1 MSTAEQVLSVL
12 GRVTDSEEVAND
24 PDLPLYD
31 LQVLDSLRTVELMVA
46 LSEQFQVELSPAEL
60 ERQQWATPRKIIAFM
75 EQKVGR

>member
-12 GRVTDSEEVAND
+12 GRVTDSEEVTND

-46 LSEQFQVELSPAEL
+46 LSEQFQVELSPAEF

>member
-1 MSTAEQVLSVL
+1 MSTAERVLSVL
-12 GRVTDSEEVAND
+12 GRVTDSEEVADD

>member
-12 GRVTDSEEVAND
+12 GRVTDSEEVRDD